1 MIKIQKEDKKQLA
14 ITYNTE
20 GKDAMYSVI
29 KEKYMVKNPT
39 CVFTSMKKAAYLAYN
54 PENDRFMFGEQEA
67 MEAMEANIFLDIETL
82 CSGKTQSEKTAGLE
96 KSEVHLHK
104 SMDMLIQELIGE
116 RLLKLSQYVSL
127 DPVEK
132 VMRID
137 ETYLKSDGYKLILH

>member
-1 MIKIQKEDKKQLA
+1 MIKIQKKDKKQLA
-14 ITYNTE
+14 ITYNKE

-67 MEAMEANIFLDIETL
+67 MEANIFLDIETL
-82 CSGKTQSEKTAGLE
+82 CSEKMQSEKTAGLV

-132 VMRID
+132 VLRID
-137 ETYLKSDGYKLILH
+137 ETYLKSDGYRLILH

>member
-96 KSEVHLHK
+96 KSEVHLRK

>member
-54 PENDRFMFGEQEA
+54 PEHDRFMFGEQ
-67 MEAMEANIFLDIETL
+67 EAMEANIFLDIETL
-82 CSGKTQSEKTAGLE
+82 CSQKTQTEQSNRSFEPA
-96 KSEVHLHK
+96 VQLHK
-104 SMDMLIQELIGE
+104 SMDVLIQELIGE
-116 RLLKLSQYVSL
+116 RLLTLSQYVSL

-132 VMRID
+132 VLRVD
-137 ETYLKSDGYKLILH
+137 ETWLKKDGYQLILH

>member
-67 MEAMEANIFLDIETL
+67 MEANIFLDIETL

-96 KSEVHLHK
+96 KSEVHFHK

>member
-132 VMRID
+132 VLRID
-137 ETYLKSDGYKLILH
+137 ETYLKSDGYRLILH